1 MVSNNR
7 RPSPSQDEV
16 VVVTGAMGCANNC
29 RFTGNRSYE
38 LLCMIMSRTQKFT
51 SMQSSFVRNFLKPS
65 HRQNAWLWTIGNCK
79 IQTISCQ
86 CRDKDIGNKL
96 KLCRRKQLDWTFIW
110 GHYDYARRQGRGGG
124 EGDKMTSI
132 LFHWTYRVISFVQFA
147 LVRNVATQSWTKWG
161 GGGCVGGME
170 GNSS

>member
-7 RPSPSQDEV
+7 QPSPSQDEV

-29 RFTGNRSYE
+29 RFIGNRSYE

-65 HRQNAWLWTIGNCK
+65 PVTFVLLLRGYSFHLCCLKSKGLGIGQRHRQNAWLWTIGNCK

-96 KLCRRKQLDWTFIW
+96 KLCRRKQLDWTSIW

-124 EGDKMTSI
+124 G
-132 LFHWTYRVISFVQFA
+132 RV
-147 LVRNVATQSWTKWG
+147 TK
-161 GGGCVGGME
+161 
-170 GNSS
+170 